1 MSKEKTFKIENF
13 IGLYDN
19 YITEDECDKAIKLF
33 DQQKKFQ
40 KTLDRKTFENSMAV
54 DKKDMQYFA
63 ISNNLDVWW
72 SELKSLI
79 VNFDQAFRHYI
90 QETGAEGVYDN
101 GEFHFTQLKLQKTLP
116 TEGYHVWHIEHCK
129 GFANEPRAFAFSIYL
144 NDVEEGGETEFLH
157 FSKRIKPKK
166 GRIVIWPA
174 SFPYVHRGNTPLSGE
189 KYILTSW
196 MTVRAVG

>member
-166 GRIVIWPA
+166 GRIIIWPA